1 MKIVENANN
10 NFIIMKNLKLI
21 LASSFFFIASGIHA
35 QSSFVENAAKSI
47 FTLTT
52 FKSDGSI
59 LASSHGIFIGTNG
72 EAVAD
77 WKSFLGA
84 KTAVVVDAE
93 GRSMDVE
100 SIYGANELY
109 DLCKFKVKGTK
120 THAATLAT
128 TPSATGSK
136 VFLMGYSIKKPQSRL
151 MTVSG
156 IEKFGDN
163 LNYYNF
169 DGTTPDNTNNC
180 PFVNARG
187 EVIGLMQI
195 STTTTKVHATDVR
208 IVSGLTTNGLT
219 ISQPLMKKTGIRVT
233 MPEKQQDALLT
244 LILSGEQC
252 DSATHAIYLN
262 EFLQHFPTAT
272 EGYSNKAQLEVRAAN
287 YANADRIMN
296 EALSKCTNKADVH
309 SDYSKLVFDKAVYV
323 GDSIYPAWNL
333 DKALHEAEQAYAINA
348 LPAYRHQ
355 QAQIY
360 FSKTDYKKA
369 YDMFIDLSKNG
380 MHNSEVFYEAA
391 QCKAQ
396 LKANADE
403 ILNLLDSAVAV
414 CPQPLT
420 QAAAPYVL
428 ARGYQLDNM
437 GKYREALKDYF
448 RYDTLMLG
456 RVNDNFYYTRY
467 KCETK
472 IKQYQQALEDIAR
485 CILVNPREVTYYA
498 EMASLELRVKRYNQA
513 IEVAERCTKLEPNYA
528 DAWLILGVAQREK
541 GLKAEARTSLEKAK
555 ELGDK
560 RAEEYLK
567 NL

>member
-1 MKIVENANN
+1 
-10 NFIIMKNLKLI
+10 MKNLKVI
-21 LASSFFFIASGIHA
+21 LASSLLFMSTAMSA
-35 QSSFVENAAKSI
+35 QSAFVENAAKSI

-52 FKSDGSI
+52 FKPDGSI
-59 LASSHGIFIGTNG
+59 LASSHGIFISNNG

-77 WKSFLGA
+77 WKSFIGA

-93 GRSMDVE
+93 GRSMNVE

-109 DLCKFKVKGTK
+109 DLCKFKVNGTK

-128 TPSATGSK
+128 TPSAAGSK

-151 MTVSG
+151 MTVRG
-156 IEKFGDN
+156 VEKFGDN

-180 PFVNARG
+180 PFVNAHG

-208 IVSGLTTNGLT
+208 IVSNLTTSGLSV
-219 ISQPLMKKTGIRVT
+219 SQPLMKQTGIRVAL
-233 MPEKQQDALLT
+233 PNSQQDALLT

-252 DSATHAIYLN
+252 DSTTHATYID
-262 EFLQHFPTAT
+262 EFMQRFPTAT

-287 YANADRIMN
+287 YAKADNIMN
-296 EALSKCTNKADVH
+296 EALKKCTNKAEVH
-309 SDYSKLVFDKAVYV
+309 SDYSKLVFDKAVYR
-323 GDSIYPAWNL
+323 GDSIYPSWNL
-333 DKALHEAEQAYAINA
+333 DKALSEAEQAYAINA

-360 FSKTDYKKA
+360 FSKTDYQKA
-369 YDMFIDLSKNG
+369 YDMFVDLSKNG

-396 LKANADE
+396 LKADAKE
-403 ILNLLDSAVAV
+403 VLTLLDSAVAV
-414 CPQPLT
+414 CQKPLN
-420 QAAAPYVL
+420 QSAAPYVL

-448 RYDTLMLG
+448 LYDTLMLG

-485 CILVNPREVTYYA
+485 CIIVNPREVTYYA
-498 EMASLELRVKRYNQA
+498 EMASLDLRVKRYDQA
-513 IEVAERCTKLEPNYA
+513 IEVAQRCTQLEPTYA
-528 DAWLILGVAQREK
+528 DAWLILGLAQREK
-541 GLKAEARTSLEKAK
+541 GLKAESRASLEKAK

-560 RAEEYLK
+560 RAEEFLK
-567 NL
+567 K

>member
-1 MKIVENANN
+1 
-10 NFIIMKNLKLI
+10 MKNLKLI

-252 DSATHAIYLN
+252 DSATHAYSHRR
-262 EFLQHFPTAT
+262 LQ
-272 EGYSNKAQLEVRAAN
+272 
-287 YANADRIMN
+287 
-296 EALSKCTNKADVH
+296 
-309 SDYSKLVFDKAVYV
+309 
-323 GDSIYPAWNL
+323 
-333 DKALHEAEQAYAINA
+333 
-348 LPAYRHQ
+348 Q
-355 QAQIY
+355 Q
-360 FSKTDYKKA
+360 S
-369 YDMFIDLSKNG
+369 S
-380 MHNSEVFYEAA
+380 
-391 QCKAQ
+391 
-396 LKANADE
+396 
-403 ILNLLDSAVAV
+403 
-414 CPQPLT
+414 
-420 QAAAPYVL
+420 
-428 ARGYQLDNM
+428 
-437 GKYREALKDYF
+437 
-448 RYDTLMLG
+448 
-456 RVNDNFYYTRY
+456 TRS
-467 KCETK
+467 
-472 IKQYQQALEDIAR
+472 AR
-485 CILVNPREVTYYA
+485 CQLC
-498 EMASLELRVKRYNQA
+498 Q
-513 IEVAERCTKLEPNYA
+513 C
-528 DAWLILGVAQREK
+528 
-541 GLKAEARTSLEKAK
+541 
-555 ELGDK
+555 
-560 RAEEYLK
+560 
-567 NL
+567 